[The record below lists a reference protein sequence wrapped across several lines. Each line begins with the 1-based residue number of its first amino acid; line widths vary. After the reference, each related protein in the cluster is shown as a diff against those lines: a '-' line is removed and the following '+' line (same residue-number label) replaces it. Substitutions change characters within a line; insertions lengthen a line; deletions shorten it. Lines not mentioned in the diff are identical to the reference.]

1 MSYVPTSQLSFTPQ
15 EPSSASRSI
24 TSTGQTTVVDVTESG
39 IVHFAVVEMTTGIS
53 GTGGTAKLK
62 FTIDGGTA
70 SNITVTDSATAK
82 FSDWLMAGPGNGDGS
97 TNNDRRTVIL
107 GFTYKTS
114 LKVEIDCTAPAFAAG
129 TMKVTVV
136 RSKKV

>member
-1 MSYVPTSQLSFTPQ
+1 MSYMLGQLTTFTPQ
-15 EPSSASRSI
+15 EAASASRSL
-24 TSTGQTTVVDVTESG
+24 TATGQATIVDVTEGG
-39 IVHFAVVEMTTGIS
+39 IVHFVTVETTTGIS

-62 FTIDGGTA
+62 FTVDGGTA
-70 SNITVTDSATAK
+70 SNLTVTDSATAK
-82 FSDWLMAGPGNGDGS
+82 FSDWVMAGPGNGDGA
-97 TNNDRRTVIL
+97 TNNDRRTIIL

-129 TMKVTVV
+129 VLKATVV